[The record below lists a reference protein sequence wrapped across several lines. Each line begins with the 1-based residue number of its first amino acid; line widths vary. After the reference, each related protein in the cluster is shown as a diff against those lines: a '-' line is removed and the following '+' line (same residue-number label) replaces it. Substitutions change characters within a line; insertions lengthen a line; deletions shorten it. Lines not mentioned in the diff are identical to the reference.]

1 LWQSRQARLA
11 LPIPAPLPE
20 ILMPSTAVS
29 RSPLTI
35 MPVFPRGQASAGNTG
50 NRQGSSRMAQST
62 ANRAGIKRNAARLRA
77 LRRRAAAW
85 KRAARRAMTLAVVAG
100 SLLGPVHE
108 SRAQMGMGQSGMG
121 QAGGLVNGAVTRL
134 QNGPGWMYYGIN
146 AADRGLGYLGSYMTA
161 GGFIPVA
168 EDDLGGLWSTDLRG
182 HLSNYGG
189 FFSNV
194 GAVRKQFIGGTLLGV
209 GVYWDYDGD
218 QNQYSPTPIPVGM
231 GNVYSF
237 SGGQSYNQVGVSG
250 EWLTDF
256 GNLRSNGYIPVGT
269 TAQLTGPF
277 VGNSVLCQN
286 GVNAALGGADLE
298 VGAYIPGLSDWA
310 GMVSVGGYAY
320 GNDRYKFQDGSAAV
334 PWFGGVY
341 TRLDMTFI
349 KNWDFS
355 LQYNND
361 SYFDSTGFA
370 RLTYRMGGSRR
381 RNVPD
386 QVEQPMMRN
395 EHIVRARQVPEVA
408 LNETTGD
415 AWQVFH
421 VDNSAIPGGAGTAEA
436 PFTTLAEAQA
446 AAVTAYDI
454 VYVHVG
460 NSATAPYFTP
470 ATGYTF
476 ANTNQYLI
484 GEGSTLAIPTL
495 SCGPKQFFTGNGS
508 SLYPQISNPLG
519 AAIAVNQAGTQV
531 SHFQI
536 TGSPVGISDGGGIA
550 APDVAM
556 ISDIIIQGS
565 PGLATRGIDITKSTG
580 TFNLDNVR
588 LTGLTNSGVAV
599 SSAAT
604 VNLSNSSLTD
614 VQGTGVLA
622 SGANAT
628 VNVSTSTIQGT
639 AGNAIEARGAS
650 SRIVLTSGTIENTTE
665 NAVVASGLSA
675 VVNVNDSRIVRTT
688 GSALATTVG
697 GVKSSITTSDVE
709 ILTVG
714 DSGPA
719 IDLQGNE
726 SAITLNLT
734 KVSGVG
740 GVGARVRAARSTFTM
755 QQQSRMSGV
764 GSDGISVEN
773 VDGFARVL
781 DGSSITNAAGSGIV
795 STGGAVQVVESTIDT
810 VGASG
815 ILATGVA
822 GATTN
827 PNIPSGGLRAVWV
840 QGATIRNAQTAGISV
855 TDSNLRVERADAT
868 STRSRQTSISN
879 TGDYGIQVV
888 ANNPG
893 PAPNLSFQALVDSAI
908 ISGVDNGI
916 VVTANDGPGLP
927 TIDFTARNNSI
938 TTNGAGAG
946 INVSAEW
953 EAAPAYPGTQLSAVN
968 AVIVGN
974 NISTGG
980 DEDILLTTVGGPLQF
995 AAPGGGVI
1003 ITPNNVRPISIAAG
1017 SVGNLEGLNNGANV
1031 VDEPAGV
1038 TPGINID
1045 FNPGLT
1051 VPQPPPAPPVP

>member
-1 LWQSRQARLA
+1 
-11 LPIPAPLPE
+11 
-20 ILMPSTAVS
+20 
-29 RSPLTI
+29 
-35 MPVFPRGQASAGNTG
+35 MPVFPRGQASAGNAG
-50 NRQGSSRMAQST
+50 NRQGSSRMAHST

-218 QNQYSPTPIPVGM
+218 QNQYSPTPIPVGL

-237 SGGQSYNQVGVSG
+237 AGGQSYNQVGVSG
-250 EWLTDF
+250 EWLTDW

-269 TAQLTGPF
+269 TAQLVGPF
-277 VGNSVLCQN
+277 LGNAVLCQN
-286 GVNAALGGADLE
+286 GVNAALSGADLE

-408 LNETTGD
+408 INGTTGD

-421 VDNSAIPGGAGTAEA
+421 VDNSAAPGGTGTVEA
-436 PFTTLAEAQA
+436 PFTTLAEAEA

-460 NSATAPYFTP
+460 NSAIAPYFTP
-470 ATGYTF
+470 AAGYTF

-508 SLYPQISNPLG
+508 SDYPQISNPLG

-536 TGSPVGISDGGGIA
+536 TGSPVGISDGSGIA
-550 APDVAM
+550 APDEAM

-565 PGLATRGIDITKSTG
+565 PGLATRGIDITKSSG
-580 TFNLDNVR
+580 TFTFDNVR
-588 LTGLTNSGVAV
+588 LTGLANSGLAV

-604 VNLSNSSLTD
+604 VNLANSSLTD
-614 VQGTGVLA
+614 VQGAGVLA
-622 SGANAT
+622 SGAGSK
-628 VNVSTSTIQGT
+628 VNVSNSSLRGT
-639 AGNAIEARGAS
+639 TGNAVEASGAAAQIVLAS
-650 SRIVLTSGTIENTTE
+650 STLSNTTG
-665 NAVVASGLSA
+665 NAVVAAGPAASVEVTNSKIT
-675 VVNVNDSRIVRTT
+675 NTS
-688 GSALATTVG
+688 GSALLTATKGVG
-697 GVKSSITTSDVE
+697 ASITASGVTIIAS
-709 ILTVG
+709 G
-714 DSGPA
+714 SAGPA
-719 IDLQGNE
+719 IDLQGNA
-726 SAITLNLT
+726 STITLTESKLSDT
-734 KVSGVG
+734 G
-740 GVGARVRAARSTFTM
+740 GVGARVQAANATFTM
-755 QQQSRMSGV
+755 QRSQMRNIGA
-764 GSDGISVEN
+764 DGISVEN
-773 VDGFARVL
+773 VNAFARVL
-781 DGSSITNAAGSGIV
+781 DGSSITNAADSGIV
-795 STGGAVQVVESTIDT
+795 STGGAVQVVESTIET

-827 PNIPSGGLRAVWV
+827 LNIPGGLRAVWV
-840 QGATIRNAQTAGISV
+840 QGATIRNAQTAGVSV
-855 TDSNLRVERADAT
+855 TDSNLRVERADAA
-868 STRSRQTSISN
+868 STRSRQTTISN

-893 PAPNLSFQALVDSAI
+893 PAPSLSFQALVDSAI

-916 VVTANDGPGLP
+916 VVTANDGPGVP
-927 TIDFTARNNSI
+927 TIDFTARNNSV

-953 EAAPAYPGTQLSAVN
+953 DPNPAATSGTVLSRVN
-968 AVIVGN
+968 ASIVGN

-980 DEDILLTTVGGPLQF
+980 NDDILLTTVGGPLQY
-995 AAPGGGVI
+995 AAPGGGVFLV
-1003 ITPNNVRPISIAAG
+1003 PASNRPISIAAG

-1038 TPGINID
+1038 APGININ
-1045 FNPGLT
+1045 FNPGIAPVL
-1051 VPQPPPAPPVP
+1051 QPPPAPPTP